1 MTNPITNSRPGH
13 VEAVL
18 SDVVHRRKTGA
29 WPDGKVPRWA
39 SEYAAQIGTKAGTA
53 KFDDALDRW
62 YVGQLEAAL
71 QPFADVGAA
80 INPRTDAAG
89 TAVTV
94 QDEAGRR
101 HVVTYE
107 HLRHAARMLGEG
119 LRKLQDRAEIVNR
132 SALVDGGVLWQI
144 RWMAA
149 YAEKPRWLLLRETSA
164 PGALRKLEAL
174 SYGGKVLVTR
184 TFQPGA
190 EDADLTMS
198 ISRLYTPVPVLTD
211 TSRLEALRSLART
224 GDIKTGSGM
233 KDAFERQV
241 SDDAKERR
249 YRRLWSV
256 VSDIHVNVGGLPGDR
271 LIRLRWADAPVRS
284 SYVLGDRTESD
295 LVLSIGAD
303 GEAKVL
309 YGYSPWRPK
318 PGEPAWRVASF
329 VFQPDNASKLLA
341 GIAAGSTRMIA
352 EAVDVISDTAW
363 MNSPE
368 ADRVMATAQ
377 ANDRKGE

>member
-1 MTNPITNSRPGH
+1 MTNPISNSRPGH

-18 SDVVHRRKTGA
+18 SDVVFRRKTGE
-29 WPDGKVPRWA
+29 WPEGKVPRWA

-53 KFDDALDRW
+53 KFDDALERW
-62 YVGQLEAAL
+62 YVSQLEAAL
-71 QPFADVGAA
+71 KPFAEAGAA
-80 INPRTDAAG
+80 VNPRTDAAG
-89 TAVTV
+89 AAATV

-101 HVVTYE
+101 HVVTYG
-107 HLRHAARMLGEG
+107 HLRHAARLLGEG
-119 LRKLQDRAEIVNR
+119 LRKLQDRAEIMNR

-149 YAEKPRWLLLRETSA
+149 YAEKPRWLLLRETSV

-174 SYGGKVLVTR
+174 SYSGKILITR

-190 EDADLTMS
+190 DDADLTMS
-198 ISRLYTPVPVLTD
+198 ISRLYSPVPVLAD
-211 TSRLEALRSLART
+211 DSRQEAIRSLART
-224 GDIKTGSGM
+224 GDIKTGSGA
-233 KDAFERQV
+233 KDAFDSQV
-241 SDDAKERR
+241 SNDAKERR

-284 SYVLGDRTESD
+284 SYITGDKTESD

-318 PGEPAWRVASF
+318 PGEPSWRVASF
-329 VFQPDNASKLLA
+329 VFLPDNVNKLLA
-341 GIAAGSTRMIA
+341 GVAAGSTRMIA
-352 EAVDVISDTAW
+352 EAIDVISDTAW
-363 MNSPE
+363 MSVAE
-368 ADRVMATAQ
+368 ADRVLSVAQ
-377 ANDRKGE
+377 GREI